1 MFYITK
7 YMNLD
12 LKFNMPFYT
21 FWDINDNYFNW
32 PINELRNQQKIFLD
46 NLIHAPCPQVLYA
59 VWILIISFII
69 FEILTIISL
78 IGQLSN

>member
-1 MFYITK
+1 MH
-7 YMNLD
+7 LD
-12 LKFNMPFYT
+12 LKFNMPFYFDYILYT

-59 VWILIISFII
+59 VWILIISFIV
-69 FEILTIISL
+69 FEILKIIRL